1 MPRRSVTA
9 RACAFHRTQDHRTY
23 MDPQVIQGRA
33 AHRGTQIGVHFAM
46 AFRTLNMVR

>member
-1 MPRRSVTA
+1 
-9 RACAFHRTQDHRTY
+9 